1 METEMSDTS
10 PHPIQG
16 DEPIPV
22 KQPDGS
28 GATACYI
35 IKPEY
40 IDQLR
45 ERIRQ
50 LEIERDDYKNAW
62 VATLHGYRIYQVYGS
77 TLWYAD
83 NPEGGRIYGPSPMWP
98 LAARAAMN
106 AAKGQSAGKA
116 AEYLED
122 GK

>member
-1 METEMSDTS
+1 MNKRGELTVAEAKVERL
-10 PHPIQG
+10 QA
-16 DEPIPV
+16 E
-22 KQPDGS
+22 
-28 GATACYI
+28 
-35 IKPEY
+35 
-40 IDQLR
+40 LR
-45 ERIRQ
+45 NVREAIRQ

-106 AAKGQSAGKA
+106 AAKGQAAGKA
-116 AEYLED
+116 AEYLE
-122 GK
+122 GTKK